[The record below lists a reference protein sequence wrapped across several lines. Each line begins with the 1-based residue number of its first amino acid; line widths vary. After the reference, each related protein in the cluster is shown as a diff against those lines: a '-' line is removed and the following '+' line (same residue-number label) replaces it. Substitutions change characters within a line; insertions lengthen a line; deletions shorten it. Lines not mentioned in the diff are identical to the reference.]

1 MTTVYTGD
9 KLKINKYYEHTEI
22 IWIILNFKAANSLVQ
37 RICIQCGCVCLC
49 EGGRQPECKGVYLII
64 SLECCRASELQ
75 RGGGGASWIFFCNNQ
90 NLLVF
95 YYSQFISFCRF
106 QELKIKISRNNQEH
120 DDGNSQDFKQ
130 MDAVEDNCYGTFTA
144 QKQTERACIISDKN
158 T

>member
-1 MTTVYTGD
+1 MV
-9 KLKINKYYEHTEI
+9 
-22 IWIILNFKAANSLVQ
+22 LVF
-37 RICIQCGCVCLC
+37 RGN
-49 EGGRQPECKGVYLII
+49 GGWVSRRQPEYKGVYLII

-75 RGGGGASWIFFCNNQ
+75 RGGGGGELEFFFCNNQ

>member
-64 SLECCRASELQ
+64 SLECCRASEWS
-75 RGGGGASWIFFCNNQ
+75 GGASWIFFCNNQ

-144 QKQTERACIISDKN
+144 QKQTETACIISDKN